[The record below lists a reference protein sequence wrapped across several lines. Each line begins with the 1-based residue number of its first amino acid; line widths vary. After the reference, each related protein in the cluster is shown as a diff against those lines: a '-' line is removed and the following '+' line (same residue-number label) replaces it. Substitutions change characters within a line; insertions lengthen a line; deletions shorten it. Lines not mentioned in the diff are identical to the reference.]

1 MITRVTFAV
10 HSFSSPP
17 FNGFDA
23 DISLLF
29 SNLEIEM
36 IALLFIFL
44 GLELASP
51 LLNLDVDGRG
61 NEFSEAASADG
72 TRELII

>member
-1 MITRVTFAV
+1 
-10 HSFSSPP
+10 
-17 FNGFDA
+17 
-23 DISLLF
+23 
-29 SNLEIEM
+29 M